1 MKTLNF
7 IFCGFISLFLFTC
20 CSNDLDV
27 KYTLCKDKMSSR
39 SKLSPNV
46 DEHYL
51 TYKVDGK
58 KMKVE
63 LHNYMGSCGTEEIA
77 VESTSGE
84 GNQIIVKITEI
95 GLSANCICPMDVSF
109 SLADLKK
116 GETYECVI
124 QYKEPS
130 HTTHRTLIT
139 FTVEMKE
146 GANGKILLY
155 E

>member
-1 MKTLNF
+1 MKTLNV
-7 IFCGFISLFLFTC
+7 IFCGLISLFLLAC
-20 CSNDLDV
+20 GNDLDV
-27 KYTLCKDKMSSR
+27 KYTLCKDKVSSR

-51 TYKVDGK
+51 TYRVDGK
-58 KMKVE
+58 TLKVE
-63 LHNYMGSCGTEEIA
+63 LYNYMGSCGTEEIK
-77 VESTSGE
+77 VEPTRGE
-84 GNQIIVKITEI
+84 SNQLIVKITEI
-95 GLSANCICPMDVSF
+95 GFSANCSCPIDISF

-130 HTTHRTLIT
+130 HTTHRTLIAFT
-139 FTVEMKE
+139 FEMKE